1 VQITAAAGCTAAA
14 VCVAIAISRLRNP
27 PRILG
32 WIFVLMVFLG
42 LASCLMGCTTSFVDA
57 PPPQYRGPG
66 FYAVR
71 TVPTAQ
77 IASACAGAS
86 SAGERHGSVVA
97 CTKGFVVTLPNPC
110 EWSDPFAAVMC
121 HEQGHAVGHWGND
134 HPR

>member
-1 VQITAAAGCTAAA
+1 VHLATAALAGMAAILILGI
-14 VCVAIAISRLRNP
+14 IARLRNP

-110 EWSDPFAAVMC
+110 EWSDPYAQLAC
-121 HEQGHAVGHWGND
+121 HEVSHRNGWANN